1 MDSESVGGRIEA
13 AIERLPPGGV
23 TLAQLQELIGKEGLM
38 ILAAFLTLV
47 FLIPVSIPGVS
58 TVFGAG
64 ILLIGI
70 SRLFGRDLW
79 LPETIAK
86 RAISTEKLRG
96 AMTRGMIWFRKLE
109 KVSRPNRM
117 PWLTGAGLTGLMNN
131 LALILGAVLLM
142 MPFGPIPFSNTFPA
156 VALLFLAIGLL
167 QHDGVCILLGH
178 LGNLASIAYFT
189 VLIAG
194 GGVAIQ
200 KVWQQLVGAM
210 ML

>member
-1 MDSESVGGRIEA
+1 METESVGKKIET
-13 AIERLPPGGV
+13 AIEKLPPEGV
-23 TLAQLQELIGKEGLM
+23 TLSQLQELIGKEGLM

-70 SRLFGRDLW
+70 ARLLGRDLW
-79 LPETIAK
+79 LPKFIAK
-86 RAISTEKLRG
+86 RTIATEKLKG
-96 AMTRGMIWFRKLE
+96 AMTRGMVWFRKLE
-109 KVSRPNRM
+109 RVSRPNRM
-117 PWLTGAGLTGLMNN
+117 SWLTGGGLTGLINN

-142 MPFGPIPFSNTFPA
+142 MPFGLIPFSNTFPA
-156 VALLFLAIGLL
+156 VALLFLCIGLL

-178 LGNLASIAYFT
+178 LGNVASIVYFG

-194 GGVAIQ
+194 GGVALQ
-200 KVWQQLVGAM
+200 KMWQQLGMIAS
-210 ML
+210 